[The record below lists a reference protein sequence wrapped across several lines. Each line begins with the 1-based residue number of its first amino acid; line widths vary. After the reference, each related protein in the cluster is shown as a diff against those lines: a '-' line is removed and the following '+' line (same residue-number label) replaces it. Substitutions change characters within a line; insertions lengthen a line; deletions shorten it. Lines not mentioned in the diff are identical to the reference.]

1 MKVIDPAA
9 FASRKD
15 TILAY
20 ARHLFATKGYA
31 ETTMDD
37 IARAAKLQKATL
49 YHYVPSK
56 LTLLRMLIDR
66 ECARWNARTADY
78 EAPTLHET
86 LQRIGRT
93 FLNDMDDPARR
104 EIFKI
109 LYFESHK
116 NPAIMQAWRES
127 PMQNRA
133 GFRSVFERHMEGR
146 WSKIKI
152 EIFIVQFMGA
162 LIHYATL
169 SRLRGHNFCYE
180 PISDLAYVDALVDIF
195 AGGPDGRHN

>member
-1 MKVIDPAA
+1 VKVLDPEA
-9 FASRKD
+9 FAARQD
-15 TILAY
+15 TILGL
-20 ARHLFATKGYA
+20 ARHLFATKGYS

-37 IARAAKLQKATL
+37 IAHAAELQKPTL

-56 LTLLRMLIDR
+56 QALLQMLVDR
-66 ECARWNARTADY
+66 ECARWNARIADY
-78 EAPTLHET
+78 AAPTLRET

-116 NPAIMQAWRES
+116 NPSIMQAWRES

-133 GFRSVFERHMEGR
+133 GFRSVFERHMEGH
-146 WSKIKI
+146 WSKTKI
-152 EIFIVQFMGA
+152 EMFITQFMGA
-162 LIHYATL
+162 LIHFATL
-169 SRLRGHNFCYE
+169 SRLRGQNFCFE
-180 PISDLAYVDALVDIF
+180 PISDSEYVDALVETF
-195 AGGPDGRHN
+195 AGGPDGRTA